1 MGTEFA
7 DFKRD
12 IRKEIREL
20 NKSLEYMN
28 KDYENIKQECAEIRK
43 ENAALRAS
51 QEAMQCEI
59 DRLRKL
65 VHENST
71 RLTTQDQYSRNKNIE
86 IKGIPRTPNENLVQ
100 LLAKV
105 GDALG
110 EPISEQDIE
119 ICHRLPARSATSQSN
134 TAPDPG
140 VAKNN
145 EVRPH
150 ASAVPDRG
158 SKAGSDAPL
167 NENIV
172 VVFNRRAKRDAIVK
186 KARRTRFTAEELG
199 FTTKQSVFVNEHL
212 CPQLKKLLGMT
223 IARKREM
230 NWRFAWA
237 SGGKI
242 FARETETS
250 RAVQI
255 TCEADLHKMHAA
267 TSSSR
272 GASSMP

>member
-1 MGTEFA
+1 MGSEFA

-20 NKSLEYMN
+20 NKSLDFMN
-28 KDYENIKQECAEIRK
+28 KDYENIKQECAEVK
-43 ENAALRAS
+43 KGNAALRAS

-59 DRLRKL
+59 DHLRKL
-65 VHENST
+65 VHENAT
-71 RLTTQDQYSRNKNIE
+71 RLTAQDQCSRNKNVE
-86 IKGIPRTPNENLVQ
+86 IKGIPRAANENLVQ
-100 LLAKV
+100 LLAK
-105 GDALG
+105 ALG

-119 ICHRLPARSATSQSN
+119 ICHRLPARGAASQN
-134 TAPDPG
+134 NIPKDRG
-140 VAKNN
+140 VAKSN

-150 ASAVPDRG
+150 ECVDSDRG
-158 SKAGSDAPL
+158 SRVGSDTTL

-172 VVFNRRAKRDAIVK
+172 VVFSRRDKRDAIVK
-186 KARRTRFTAEELG
+186 KARRIRFTADELG

-223 IARKREM
+223 ISRKREM

-255 TCEADLHKMHAA
+255 TCEADLQKMRAA
-267 TSSSR
+267 ASSSR
-272 GASSMP
+272 GASRIH